1 MIVADRYLE
10 LLDQDA
16 VFASLAKSMLAPY
29 KAFCQILHQ
38 YLMDDHSVAPK
49 IINSVKH
56 FASKLINRYLI
67 LPSFAYGR
75 LDNLGPS
82 QLQEYEAGCF
92 LVTVSFTSVPDA
104 FGSDARL
111 FSRFSFILASGLAD
125 AKVDP

>member
-1 MIVADRYLE
+1 
-10 LLDQDA
+10 
-16 VFASLAKSMLAPY
+16 MLAPY
-29 KAFCQILHQ
+29 KAFCHILHE
-38 YLMDDHSVAPK
+38 YLTDDRSVAPK

-56 FASKLINRYLI
+56 FTSKLINRYLI
-67 LPSFAYGR
+67 LPAFAHAR

>member
-1 MIVADRYLE
+1 
-10 LLDQDA
+10 
-16 VFASLAKSMLAPY
+16 MLAPY
-29 KAFCQILHQ
+29 KAFCHILHE
-38 YLMDDHSVAPK
+38 YLTDDRSVAPK

-56 FASKLINRYLI
+56 FTSKLINRYLI
-67 LPSFAYGR
+67 LPAFAHAR

-111 FSRFSFILASGLAD
+111 FSRFSFILASRLGD
-125 AKVDP
+125 AKVEPPV